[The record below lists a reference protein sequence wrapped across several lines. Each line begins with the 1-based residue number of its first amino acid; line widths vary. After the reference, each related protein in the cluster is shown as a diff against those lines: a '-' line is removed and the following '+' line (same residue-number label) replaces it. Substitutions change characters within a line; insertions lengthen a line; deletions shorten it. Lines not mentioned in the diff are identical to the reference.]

1 MILPFVPIYRRVAA
15 LALWAASAALLHGQ
29 VVSIPPQ
36 AALPANVLDR
46 TKPGFA
52 VRVHQASTS
61 AGVLLNSNA
70 RTEAQLAGL
79 LPNPATGLPYENIAD
94 PATSGPDG
102 RYNEENIISYA
113 AGAFPGI
120 PGTEGGVLNIALEA
134 VTYLELAPGTYSMIV
149 NSDDGFRLTTGNI
162 ADRLQ
167 EFVVGQFDG
176 GRGVTDTVMNF
187 SITQAGVYPF
197 RLTYEQGDGAYG
209 VDWYTADPTD
219 PAARIHVNAS
229 GGVTA
234 YRAITT
240 AISPQPS
247 ISGVYPVNGQTGVSP
262 STPFTMLV
270 DDGASAIETNSI
282 VVLRNGTNVTALTSI
297 TRSGGRTT
305 IRYSSTN
312 LPPALSD
319 IEFKITFADKSSP
332 PVSREAVVKYTVSP
346 YANYNLPAPLFLET
360 FDSAAEGSLPAGWT
374 ATSPITPVGIE
385 DLDDPNSDSYLNWVV
400 ISRDRVQALGG
411 FGRWDA
417 ARRLNYPEAYING
430 QRITGLI
437 STNFAYHE
445 SDTRGGSQYSI
456 LLSPTYNLTG
466 KSNIFLVYH
475 SIYEQNQDNIASVEY
490 AVDGGTTWLP
500 VVYMLDGPDIATN
513 PDGSVDAVT
522 TLTRENGDTADY
534 IDPVSGELVGDRYG
548 AFIGAA
554 TNTWPD
560 LGPYISAR
568 LNDDPFE
575 SKRIERF
582 RLPQADGKSQ
592 VKLRFAQAGTGSWY
606 FGVDNVGLYEITV
619 IDPPNITKQ
628 PASATRLVGGSVTFE
643 GGADGQQIAYQ
654 WYKDGTN
661 AITGA
666 TSATYSIAGLT
677 RGSAGK
683 YSFTVTNPGGSVTSA
698 EATLAVLDAP
708 ENASSLTNGLGAYL
722 TFEGSYDDVSGNNR
736 NGAAVGTPVLTNTAK
751 VGKGAVRVS
760 SLRANTDYNFVTL
773 GSNADLP
780 FGQTTDFTVAFW
792 VKVERL
798 AGDPSFVANKNWGS
812 GGNTGW
818 TIGSQGDGRIEWNYK
833 RSTGARTDLDLTTR
847 GNLLNNGQWNHVV
860 VVWNIAGNAVT
871 YWNGEKVDTRAIGTA
886 DGEVGDPALAFNL
899 GQDGTGQ
906 YTDGDWDGLLDDVAV
921 WNRSLTDD
929 EVLTL
934 FGYGSFG
941 DSFLTGPT
949 TEGLAVH
956 LKFDGDFAD
965 ASGNNNNGTAV
976 GAPTFSAGRVGQAA
990 SLLTRKPQ
998 GTFNYVTLG
1007 NGPKVRFGDST
1018 NFSVGFW
1025 AKLNEWAS
1033 DPAFL
1038 SNKDWGSGGN
1048 IGWVIATDGDGR
1060 LQWNYRR
1067 QNTPE
1072 SPRQDFDSLGGL
1084 FSDLQ
1089 WHHVLVS
1096 FDISGQAAT
1105 YFDGVEI
1112 PLDRNNAAARKTITP
1127 GTGVLLDPTKALN
1140 IGQDGTGQY
1149 SDSDLFDALM
1159 DDVAIWTRV
1168 VSGREAAVIY
1178 SRGLRGEDLTGE
1190 SASGGAPAITFT
1202 RAGSQLTMNWAG
1214 DGFVLE
1220 ENGALG
1226 TVGGWSA
1233 TPGAGA
1239 NSATVSTTG
1248 GTKYYRLR
1256 K

>member
-1 MILPFVPIYRRVAA
+1 MIPSPTPLHRRLAA
-15 LALWAASAALLHGQ
+15 LAVWAGSAALLHGQ
-29 VVSIPPQ
+29 INIPPQ
-36 AALPANVLDR
+36 AALPSSVLDR
-46 TKPGFA
+46 TKPGFS
-52 VRVHQASTS
+52 VRVHQATTS

-79 LPNPATGLPYENIAD
+79 LPNPATGVPYANIAD

-120 PGTEGGVLNIALEA
+120 PGTEGAIENIALEA
-134 VTYLELAPGTYSMIV
+134 VTYVELAPGTYSMVV
-149 NSDDGFRLTTGNI
+149 NSDDGFRLTTGNV

-167 EFVVGQFDG
+167 EFLVGQFDG
-176 GRGVTDTVMNF
+176 GRGAGDTVMNF

-197 RLTYEQGDGAYG
+197 RLIYQQGGGGYS
-209 VDWYTADPTD
+209 VDWFTADPND
-219 PAARIHVNAS
+219 AASRVHLNGS
-229 GGVTA
+229 GGVAA
-234 YRAITT
+234 YRAINTPV
-240 AISPQPS
+240 SPQPA
-247 ISGVYPVNGQTGVSP
+247 ITGLYPVNGQTGVSP

-270 DDGASAIETNSI
+270 DDGATAIETNSI
-282 VVLRNGTNVTALTSI
+282 VVLRNGTNVTAQTAI

-312 LPPALSD
+312 LPPSLAQ
-319 IEFKITFADKSSP
+319 IEFKVTFADKSAP
-332 PVSREAVVKYTVSP
+332 PVTREAVARYTIAP
-346 YANYNLPAPLFLET
+346 YANFNLPTPLFLET
-360 FDSAAEGSLPAGWT
+360 FDSTAEGGLPAGWT
-374 ATSPITPVGIE
+374 ATSPITPIGEE
-385 DLDDPNSDSYLNWVV
+385 DLDNPNSDSYLNWVV
-400 ISRDRVQALGG
+400 ISRDRVQALGSA
-411 FGRWDA
+411 GRWDA
-417 ARRLNYPEAYING
+417 ARRLNFPEAYING

-445 SDTRGGSQYSI
+445 SDVRGGSQYSV

-466 KSNIFLVYH
+466 RSNLFLVYH

-490 AVDGGTTWLP
+490 SIDNGTTWLP
-500 VVYMLDGPDIATN
+500 VVYMLDGPDIVLKT
-513 PDGSVDAVT
+513 DGTPDAVAT
-522 TLTRENGDTADY
+522 FTKENGDTAVY
-534 IDPVSGELVGDRYG
+534 TDPLTGEEVGRAYG
-548 AFIGAA
+548 PFIGAA
-554 TNTWPD
+554 TNTWPN
-560 LGPYISAR
+560 LGPFIEAR

-575 SKRIERF
+575 SKRIERY
-582 RLPQADGKSQ
+582 RLPQADGRSL

-643 GGADGQQIAYQ
+643 GGASGQQLAFQ

-661 AITGA
+661 AIPGA
-666 TSATYSIAGLT
+666 TNATYTITGLT
-677 RGSAGK
+677 RAGAGS
-683 YSFTVTNPGGSVTSA
+683 YSFTVTNPGGSAASSA
-698 EATLAVLDAP
+698 ATLAVLDAP
-708 ENASSLTNGLGAYL
+708 EDASSLRNGLGVYL
-722 TFEGSYDDVSGNNR
+722 TFEGNYNDASGNNR
-736 NGAAVGTPVLTNTAK
+736 NGAAVGAPVLTNTAK

-760 SLRANTDYNFVTL
+760 SLRSATTYNYVTL

-780 FGQTTDFTVAFW
+780 FGVSSNFTVAFW
-792 VKVERL
+792 VRVERL

-833 RSTGARTDLDLTTR
+833 RSAPSRKDLDLTSR

-860 VVWNIAGNAVT
+860 VVWNIAGDAVT
-871 YWNGEKVDTRAIGTA
+871 YWNGEKVDVRAIGPA
-886 DGEVGDPALAFNL
+886 DGDIADAALALNL

-921 WNRSLTDD
+921 WDRSLTDD

-941 DSFLTGPT
+941 DSFLAGPT
-949 TEGLAVH
+949 TDGLAVH

-965 ASGNNNNGTAV
+965 ASGNGNGGTAV
-976 GAPTFSAGRVGQAA
+976 GAPTFAAGRAGQAA
-990 SLLTRKPQ
+990 NLVTRKPQ

-1018 NFSVGFW
+1018 NFSVAFW
-1025 AKLNEWAS
+1025 AKMNDWAS
-1033 DPAFL
+1033 DPAFIA
-1038 SNKDWGSGGN
+1038 NKDWGSGGN

-1067 QNTPE
+1067 DGGPA
-1072 SPRQDFDSLGGL
+1072 RRDFDSVGGL
-1084 FSDLQ
+1084 FSDKQ
-1089 WHHVLVS
+1089 WHHVLVT
-1096 FDISGQAAT
+1096 FDINGQAAT
-1105 YFDGVEI
+1105 YLDGVEI
-1112 PLDRNNAAARKTITP
+1112 PLDRNNAAARKDITP
-1127 GTGVLLDPTKALN
+1127 GTGVLLDPTRALN

-1159 DDVAIWTRV
+1159 DDVGIWTRV

-1190 SASGGAPAITFT
+1190 SGSGGQPAIAFSTT
-1202 RAGSQLTMNWAG
+1202 GGQLTLNWTG
-1214 DGFVLE
+1214 DGYTLE
-1220 ENGALG
+1220 EKTALG
-1226 TVGGWSA
+1226 VAGGWNP

-1248 GTKYYRLR
+1248 STKYFRLR